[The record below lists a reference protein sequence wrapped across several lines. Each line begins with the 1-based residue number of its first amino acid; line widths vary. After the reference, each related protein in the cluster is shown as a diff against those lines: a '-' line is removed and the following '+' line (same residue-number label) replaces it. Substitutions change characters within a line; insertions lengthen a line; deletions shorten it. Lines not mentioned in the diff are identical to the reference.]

1 MRIGRL
7 RCREKSASSVHT
19 RLASRGQQGEM
30 ALFRGWDELVDGGGT
45 GGSGYKEGTASN
57 LGLLFARERRE
68 RKRPEME
75 RE

>member
-1 MRIGRL
+1 M

-45 GGSGYKEGTASN
+45 GGSGHKEGTASN
-57 LGLLFARERRE
+57 LDLLFAREKERDERWRE
-68 RKRPEME
+68 NEIE
-75 RE
+75 